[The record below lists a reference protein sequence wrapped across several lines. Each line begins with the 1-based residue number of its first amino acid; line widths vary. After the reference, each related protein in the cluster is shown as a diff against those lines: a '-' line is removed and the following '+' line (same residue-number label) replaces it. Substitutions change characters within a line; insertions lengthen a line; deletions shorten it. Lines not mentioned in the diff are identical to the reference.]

1 MNMRLVAASVA
12 GLFALTAPA
21 SAVAPGVAL
30 SSSQFSIELVGYV
43 PVICRASVDAS
54 LVGTQAGSASLG
66 SLNEFCNS
74 PNGYRVHA
82 DYSPS
87 LAKAK
92 LIIDG
97 KPVPLGKSGSSVISQ
112 SNRAAIESRTVALEL
127 PQGVQSGQL
136 SFRIEPL

>member
-1 MNMRLVAASVA
+1 MNLRLVAASVA
-12 GLFALTAPA
+12 GFMALTAPA
-21 SAVAPGVAL
+21 SAVVPGVNL

-43 PVICRASVDAS
+43 QVICHASVDAS
-54 LVGTQAGSASLG
+54 LISTAPGTSSLG

-92 LIIDG
+92 LIVDG
-97 KPVPLGKSGSSVISQ
+97 KPVPLGKTGTSVITQ
-112 SNRAAIESRTVALEL
+112 SNRAAIDRHTMALEL
-127 PQGVQSGQL
+127 PQGVQGGQL